1 MILSSDEIVK
11 RIQQGDL
18 VFTPALDRFQV
29 QAHSID
35 LRLGFS
41 FLIPASWELTDE
53 GRVALRTDHLDF
65 ENQGTRFTLIE
76 LEEGQFFD
84 MLPGEYVGVSTLEKI
99 KLPPDIMAV
108 LYPRSSVNR
117 RGLSVDLT
125 GIVDAGFEG
134 NLLIPVRNNTQYQ
147 VIRMYPGER
156 FCQIVFE
163 EIRGVAHVRQSRW
176 HNKDIM
182 VTIQRE
188 RSQDEVNY
196 VRTGRISQL
205 KRDCALDTL
214 EKGQADGG

>member
-1 MILSSDEIVK
+1 MILSSQEIIR
-11 RIQQGDL
+11 RIRQDDL
-18 VFTPALDRFQV
+18 VFTPALDEFQL

-41 FLIPASWELTDE
+41 FLIPASWELSSE

-65 ENQGTRFTLIE
+65 ENQSSRFTLIE

-84 MLPGEYVGVSTLEKI
+84 ILPGEYVGVSTLEKI

-117 RGLSVDLT
+117 RGLSIDLT

-156 FCQIVFE
+156 FCQVVFE
-163 EIRGVAHVRQSRW
+163 EIQGIPSVRQSRW
-176 HNKDIM
+176 HNKDIV
-182 VTIQRE
+182 VTIQKE
-188 RSQDEVNY
+188 RSTQETEY
-196 VRTGRISQL
+196 VRMGKISQL
-205 KRDCALDTL
+205 KRDCALVT
-214 EKGQADGG
+214 EDGAT

>member
-1 MILSSDEIVK
+1 MILSSEEIIK
-11 RIQQGDL
+11 RIRQGDL
-18 VFTPALDRFQV
+18 VFTPELDRFQV

-41 FLIPASWELTDE
+41 FLIADSWELTDQ

-65 ENQGTRFTLIE
+65 ETQGSRFTLVE

-99 KLPPDIMAV
+99 KLPPDLMAV

-156 FCQIVFE
+156 FCQIVLE
-163 EIRGVAHVRQSRW
+163 EIRGRPQLRQSRW

-188 RSQDEVNY
+188 RSQDEVEY
-196 VRTGRISQL
+196 VRTGKISQL
-205 KRDCALDTL
+205 KRDCALDLGEGT
-214 EKGQADGG
+214 KADGG

>member
-1 MILSSDEIVK
+1 MILSSQEIVRRVK
-11 RIQQGDL
+11 QGDL
-18 VFTPALDRFQV
+18 VFTPALDQFQI

-41 FLIPASWELTDE
+41 FLIPASWELTSL

-65 ENQGTRFTLIE
+65 ENQSSRFTLIE

-84 MLPGEYVGVSTLEKI
+84 ILPGEYVGVSTLEKI

-117 RGLSVDLT
+117 RGLSIDLT

-156 FCQIVFE
+156 FCQVVFE
-163 EIRGVAHVRQSRW
+163 EIQGIPSVRQSRW

-182 VTIQRE
+182 VTIQKE
-188 RSQDEVNY
+188 RSTQETDY
-196 VRTGRISQL
+196 VRTGKISQL
-205 KRDCALDTL
+205 KQDCALATKED
-214 EKGQADGG
+214 DV